1 MPATY
6 SFSLNLRKDRDIID
20 LMENAKNKSALIRK
34 SLHAIHRV
42 SVYELY
48 IERLEKLVRT
58 LSNECEFETPPFSRL
73 LARCYEI
80 KEEERLL
87 KEPSH
92 LESHNSF
99 LEQE

>member
-6 SFSLNLRKDRDIID
+6 SFSLNLRKDRDIIE

-34 SLHAIHRV
+34 SLHSIHRV
-42 SVYELY
+42 NVYELY

-58 LSNECEFETPPFSRL
+58 LSRECDFETPPFSRL

-87 KEPSH
+87 KEPSPP
-92 LESHNSF
+92 ESHNSY